1 MAGRSAM
8 SSKKRGKQRVEAQ
21 KRRKSKKPV
30 VEKKREIGEGIIILL
45 SFAGSLGVYLIL
57 YLIYS

>member
-1 MAGRSAM
+1 M